1 MKKVFIIFAA
11 ILMLI
16 TTNVLASSYIGNA
29 NSGKFHYSD
38 CRWAN
43 KISYHNRV
51 YFNSREEA
59 INSGYVPC
67 KVCDP

>member
-1 MKKVFIIFAA
+1 MKKIFAVVLA

-16 TTNVLASSYIGNA
+16 TANALASSYVGNA
-29 NSGKFHYSD
+29 NSGKFHYAS
-38 CRWAN
+38 CRWAK
-43 KISYHNRV
+43 KISSYNRV

-59 INSGYVPC
+59 INQGYYPC